1 MPINPGEEARKS
13 RGHQGGSEGR
23 GEGECGLGHDIR
35 GPRTWAVC
43 HWKCSERD
51 PVQLDMALAGPPGSR
66 AIWELSLVAASLLTW
81 LLSHPPE
88 MGQIRL
94 HLECALAMVS
104 IIEECS
110 KFLPPIFL
118 SA

>member
-1 MPINPGEEARKS
+1 MREQGCTKEGLQEGARVNVVW
-13 RGHQGGSEGR
+13 GR
-23 GEGECGLGHDIR
+23 TFESLEK
-35 GPRTWAVC
+35 TWALC
-43 HWKCSERD
+43 YQKLSECD
-51 PVQLDMALAGPPGSR
+51 PVQLDTALAGPPGSR

-88 MGQIRL
+88 MDQICL
-94 HLECALAMVS
+94 YMEHALAMVT
-104 IIEECS
+104 ITEECS

>member
-1 MPINPGEEARKS
+1 
-13 RGHQGGSEGR
+13 
-23 GEGECGLGHDIR
+23 
-35 GPRTWAVC
+35 
-43 HWKCSERD
+43 
-51 PVQLDMALAGPPGSR
+51 MALAGPPGSR

-88 MGQIRL
+88 MDQIRL
-94 HLECALAMVS
+94 HMERALAMVS

-118 SA
+118 SAKSVKFVCLKNKALNFAAIIIRGLLSKSTAEGTQWGEVSHPRDSQVGK